1 MANINSNPSHRA
13 NLGKNGFD
21 VGKNSFFT
29 SAPGMLLPT
38 YWDFLNPGDKVKYG
52 VDQFTRT
59 VTLSAPPFM
68 KLRQVVRWFFV
79 PIEQLYSPFGS
90 MFYGINDVNSTMF
103 ATNNLNTNI
112 PTVKTDDLGTVI
124 SNYVTGTNQD
134 AFGYDVLLGANRL
147 AEFFHYG
154 FHLTDLNA
162 NTNLYRIN
170 PLLACA
176 YQKIYFDK
184 FRLSNRENLDRG
196 AYNLDTYYS
205 TGDVASQVFFGQMMK
220 IRYAHYDKD
229 YFINNEVAPL
239 IDGGSIGM
247 LNSASLADINQWLN
261 NDFTSGVSLGEPRII
276 GDKNVV
282 GHTPNTGATVNNL
295 NLQYS
300 FANVLSTSNIRSM
313 FAIEKLAEITR
324 RAAKHYD
331 AQTLAH
337 FGFDVP
343 KGISGEVY
351 ELGSFVNNIQVSDV
365 AATADSGGSIVGDLS
380 GRGNGFASGKNNSF
394 VAPCHGILMAISYSI
409 PDTTYNAVGI
419 LARENVYRSRVDF
432 YQPEFDRLGMQPLFA
447 YESNFDPNA
456 PATTNNA
463 INGWHYRYQELKQKP
478 NVSYGDFNQTR
489 YPWVAKRLVNPNSTN
504 LSQYLVSPN
513 YLDNQV
519 SNVFNGTFPYDPL
532 MSWHDYKVYKSSVM
546 STYGLP
552 SL

>member
-1 MANINSNPSHRA
+1 MANINNNPSHRA

-29 SAPGMLLPT
+29 SSTGMLLPT

-59 VTLSAPPFM
+59 VTLLAPPFM

-79 PIEQLYSPFGS
+79 PIQQLYTPFGS
-90 MFYGINDVNSTMF
+90 MFYGIDDI
-103 ATNNLNTNI
+103 NTTLIGTTQVSQNI
-112 PTVKTDDLGTVI
+112 PTVKTDDIGSFI
-124 SNYVTGTNQD
+124 STYVTGTTLD
-134 AFGYDVLLGANRL
+134 SFGYDVLLGANRL

-154 FHLTDLNA
+154 FHPSNTNA
-162 NTNLYRIN
+162 STNLYRIN

-176 YQKIYFDK
+176 YQKIYYDK
-184 FRLSNRENLDRG
+184 FRLSNREALDRV
-196 AYNLDTYYS
+196 AYNLDSYYT
-205 TGDVASQVFFGQMMK
+205 TGDVSAQNFIRKMLM

-247 LNSASLADINQWLN
+247 LNSASLADVNQWLN
-261 NDFTSGVSLGEPRII
+261 DGTYTQVYTPSIRSDKTVSGSQPSTSTTSANQAQYIENRI
-276 GDKNVV
+276 GQAL
-282 GHTPNTGATVNNL
+282 T
-295 NLQYS
+295 
-300 FANVLSTSNIRSM
+300 TSNIRSM

-337 FGFDVP
+337 FGYDVP
-343 KGISGEVY
+343 QGISGEVY

-380 GRGNGFASGKNNSF
+380 GRGNGFASGNKNSF

-409 PDTTYNAVGI
+409 PDTTYSAIGI
-419 LARENVYRSRVDF
+419 LARENTYRSRVDF
-432 YQPEFDRLGMQPLFA
+432 YQPEFDRLGMQPMFA
-447 YESNFDPNA
+447 YESSFDPNA

-463 INGWHYRYQELKQKP
+463 INGWHYRYQELKMKP
-478 NVSYGDFNQTR
+478 NVSYGDFNSTR
-489 YPWVAKRLVNPNSTN
+489 YPWVAKRNVNPNSTN

-519 SNVFNGTFPYDPL
+519 SNQFNGNFALDPL
-532 MSWHDYKVYKSSVM
+532 MSWHDYKVFKSSVM

>member
-59 VTLSAPPFM
+59 VTLMAPPFM

-79 PIEQLYSPFGS
+79 PIQQLYTPFGS
-90 MFYGINDVNSTMF
+90 MIYGIDDINTTLVNPANMV
-103 ATNNLNTNI
+103 NYV
-112 PTVKTDDLGTVI
+112 PTVKLDDLGTTL
-124 SNYVTGTNQD
+124 SNYVSGTQQD

-154 FHLTDLNA
+154 FHLTDLGTL
-162 NTNLYRIN
+162 TNSYRIN

-176 YQKIYFDK
+176 YQKIYYDK
-184 FRLSNRENLDRG
+184 FRLSNREAIDRF
-196 AYNLDTYYS
+196 AYNLDSYVS
-205 TGDVASQVFFGQMMK
+205 SGDVNDGIFYSRMMK

-229 YFINNEVAPL
+229 YFVNNEVSPL
-239 IDGGSIGM
+239 VDGGSIGM
-247 LNSASLADINQWLN
+247 LNSASLADVNQWLN
-261 NDFTSGVSLGEPRII
+261 SSINTVVAPDPSIR
-276 GDKNVV
+276 DNKNVSPRGDSSSTTSTSQQRV
-282 GHTPNTGATVNNL
+282 IEIL
-295 NLQYS
+295 NAS
-300 FANVLSTSNIRSM
+300 VSTSNIRSM

-337 FGFDVP
+337 FGYDVP
-343 KGISGEVY
+343 QGISGEVY

-380 GRGNGFASGKNNSF
+380 GRGNGFASGNKNSF
-394 VAPCHGILMAISYSI
+394 VAPCHGILMAISYSV
-409 PDTTYNAVGI
+409 PDTTYSAIGL
-419 LARENVYRSRVDF
+419 LARENTYRSRVDF

-447 YESNFDPNA
+447 YESNFDPNNNA
-456 PATTNNA
+456 ITNNA

-489 YPWVAKRLVNPNSTN
+489 YPWVAKRSINPNSTN

-519 SNVFNGTFPYDPL
+519 STQFNGTFPYDPL
-532 MSWHDYKVYKSSVM
+532 MSWHDYKVFKSSVM